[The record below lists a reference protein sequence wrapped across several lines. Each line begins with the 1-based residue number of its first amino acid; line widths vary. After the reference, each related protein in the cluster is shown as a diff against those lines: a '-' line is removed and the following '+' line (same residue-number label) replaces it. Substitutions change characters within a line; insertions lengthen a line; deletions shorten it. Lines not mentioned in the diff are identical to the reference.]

1 MKVHDRFKKVFD
13 LPWARQ
19 FFEILKV
26 NEMF

>member
-1 MKVHDRFKKVFD
+1 MKVYDRFKKVFD
-13 LPWARQ
+13 LFWVRQ